1 MCFVVLWEGRFFA
14 GEAEA
19 FVWAGLEIITCYDE
33 ETTALLVARL
43 NNQYYE
49 ETVLRSS
56 GALSFS

>member
-1 MCFVVLWEGRFFA
+1 MGGVVSLA

-33 ETTALLVARL
+33 ETTAALLVPRL
-43 NNQYYE
+43 NHKYYE
-49 ETVLRSS
+49 ETVYFAVV